1 MSQSERPDAHLI
13 ETCLHSEQV
22 LKGRF
27 ISVNRDTVR
36 LPDGGEGIRE
46 YVVHPGAVA
55 VIAMLDDDT
64 VVIERQFRYPVGQ
77 VMLEFPAGKIDPSE
91 PHLVCGKRELFEET
105 GYSAKEWAY
114 AGAMYLAMGYSN
126 EILHVYFARGLTLG
140 EPKLDEGE
148 FIEVIDMPVS
158 EVLTACRD
166 GRITDAKTLACSLW
180 LQNVHRGEWS
190 LDWTA

>member
-1 MSQSERPDAHLI
+1 MSQSERSDAHLI
-13 ETCLHSEQV
+13 ETRLHSEQV

-36 LPDGGEGIRE
+36 LPNSGEGIRE
-46 YVVHPGAVA
+46 YVVHPGAVV

-64 VVIERQFRYPVGQ
+64 VVIERQFRYSVGQ

-91 PHLVCGKRELFEET
+91 PHLVCGERELFEET

-114 AGAMYLAMGYSN
+114 AGAMHLAMGYSN
-126 EILHVYFARGLTLG
+126 EILHVYFARGLTSG

-148 FIEVIDMPVS
+148 FIEVIDMSVS

-180 LQNVHRGEWS
+180 LQNVHRGEWL